1 MSRFPPPFPPALEVD
16 TEPGLGLLALKNE
29 NARLRQERDDLRAAL
44 SESDSVPP
52 PPTRRQRRAKVA
64 LVAGGSAGAA
74 MALYPIVRL
83 LCAAL
88 AKKWPELQPVVD
100 FLLPVLS
107 P

>member
-1 MSRFPPPFPPALEVD
+1 MTVLPPPFPPARDLD

-44 SESDSVPP
+44 GEVDSTPP
-52 PPTRRQRRAKVA
+52 PRTPRQRRAKAA
-64 LVAGGSAGAA
+64 LLAGTGAGAA
-74 MALYPIVRL
+74 MALYPLVRL
-83 LCAAL
+83 LCLAA